1 MGAPKKY
8 YTRQSNN
15 ILMSKR
21 KKLLIDE
28 NTELATKVKELEEII
43 SEPLNIWTND
53 DEFSAYRSVADL
65 PLEERR
71 LFIVYSLLDC
81 SVTKVA
87 KLLKVDTKTIK
98 SRIDDIMKKLKKC

>member
-1 MGAPKKY
+1 
-8 YTRQSNN
+8 
-15 ILMSKR
+15 MSKR
-21 KKLLIDE
+21 KKLLLDE

-43 SEPLNIWTND
+43 SEPLTIWSDD

-87 KLLKVDTKTIK
+87 KLLCVDTKTIK
-98 SRIDDIMKKLKKC
+98 SRIFEIKQKLKR

>member
-1 MGAPKKY
+1 
-8 YTRQSNN
+8 
-15 ILMSKR
+15 MSKR
-21 KKLLIDE
+21 KKLLLDE
-28 NTELATKVKELEEII
+28 NTELATKVKEVEKII
-43 SEPLNIWTND
+43 SEPLTIWSDD

-98 SRIDDIMKKLKKC
+98 SRIFEIKQKLKQNGDLERY

>member
-1 MGAPKKY
+1 
-8 YTRQSNN
+8 
-15 ILMSKR
+15 MSKR
-21 KKLLIDE
+21 KKLLLDE

-43 SEPLNIWTND
+43 SEPLTIFTDD
-53 DEFSAYRSVADL
+53 DEWIAYRSVADL

-81 SVTKVA
+81 SITKVA

-98 SRIDDIMKKLKKC
+98 SRIDDIMKKLKR

>member
-1 MGAPKKY
+1 
-8 YTRQSNN
+8 
-15 ILMSKR
+15 MSKR

-28 NTELATKVKELEEII
+28 NTELSRKVKEVEEII
-43 SEPLNIWTND
+43 SEPLNIWTDD

-81 SVTKVA
+81 SITKVA
-87 KLLKVDTKTIK
+87 KLLCVDRKTIE
-98 SRIDDIMKKLKKC
+98 SRIIEIKQKLKR

>member
-1 MGAPKKY
+1 
-8 YTRQSNN
+8 
-15 ILMSKR
+15 MSKR
-21 KKLLIDE
+21 KRLLLDE
-28 NTELATKVKELEEII
+28 NTELATKVKEVEEII
-43 SEPLNIWTND
+43 SEPLTIFTD
-53 DEFSAYRSVADL
+53 DNEWIAYRSVADL

-98 SRIDDIMKKLKKC
+98 SRIDDIMKKLKR

>member
-1 MGAPKKY
+1 
-8 YTRQSNN
+8 
-15 ILMSKR
+15 MSKR
-21 KKLLIDE
+21 KKLLLDE
-28 NTELATKVKELEEII
+28 NTELATKVKEVEEII
-43 SEPLNIWTND
+43 LEPLNIFTDD
-53 DEFSAYRSVADL
+53 DEWIAYRSVADL

-98 SRIDDIMKKLKKC
+98 SRIDDIMKKLKR

>member
-1 MGAPKKY
+1 
-8 YTRQSNN
+8 
-15 ILMSKR
+15 MSKR
-21 KKLLIDE
+21 KRLLLDE
-28 NTELATKVKELEEII
+28 NTELSKKVKEVEEII
-43 SEPLNIWTND
+43 SEPLTIWTDD

-87 KLLKVDTKTIK
+87 KLLQVDTKTIK
-98 SRIDDIMKKLKKC
+98 SRIFEIKQKLKR